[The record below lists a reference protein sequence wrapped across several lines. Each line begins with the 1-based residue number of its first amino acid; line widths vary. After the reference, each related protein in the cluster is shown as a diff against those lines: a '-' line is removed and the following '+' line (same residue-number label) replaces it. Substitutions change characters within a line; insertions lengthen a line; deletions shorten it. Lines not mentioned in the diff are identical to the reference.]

1 MQAPWPLTRKKQYA
15 GMPVVA
21 LRVSTYSCVGSHACL
36 IRAIAC
42 PALVVVIED
51 KSGAALAWIS
61 SPIVITLRWPGA
73 GTGRR
78 VEVAMPHD
86 KIKASA
92 RERMAETGEPYT
104 AARRAVVTEG
114 HAPDDRGA
122 AGQVPPPG
130 AGYALAM
137 SGEIHDWLAAL
148 RGSDPSAARRVVQA
162 LVTLMEKGADL
173 GGPLVASAADS
184 WPWALMQALDRAYR
198 ERVERLTLVRRGEAA
213 ATTLIRDIQDQVAA
227 LEAAQASLEDQHRRA
242 LEAGRPQEATEAA
255 GKLAAARQADQARL
269 LLPAV
274 AEDGRQLGQAA
285 RRLQADAEAWRI
297 RRVRQAIAALRWP
310 GGRAT
315 AALALVGNDGAR
327 QEADSGQAASEAPD
341 AGLAELTARMERA
354 LGQQGVPEGLV
365 ELWPGALLRRDIR
378 ILFAVEPPVT
388 ALLIAVLEGIEVVED
403 QFPEAVMASA
413 DMLRRV
419 RAGQAPEAAAHTYA
433 DTRSFLAEFHP
444 DAGAEGS
451 NELRPSP
458 T

>member
-1 MQAPWPLTRKKQYA
+1 M
-15 GMPVVA
+15 
-21 LRVSTYSCVGSHACL
+21 S
-36 IRAIAC
+36 
-42 PALVVVIED
+42 
-51 KSGAALAWIS
+51 
-61 SPIVITLRWPGA
+61 
-73 GTGRR
+73 
-78 VEVAMPHD
+78 HD

-104 AARRAVVTEG
+104 AARRAVVTGG
-114 HAPDDRGA
+114 HAPEGRVA
-122 AGQVPPPG
+122 TGQVPPPG

-137 SGEIHDWLAAL
+137 SGEIHDWLAEL
-148 RGSDPSAARRVVQA
+148 HGSDPPAARRVVQA
-162 LVTLMEKGADL
+162 LITLMEKGAGL
-173 GGPLVASAADS
+173 GGPLVASAAGS

-198 ERVERLTLVRRGEAA
+198 ERVERITLVRRGEAA
-213 ATTLIRDIQDQVAA
+213 AATLIKDIHDQVAA
-227 LEAAQASLEDQHRRA
+227 LEAVQASLEDQHRRA
-242 LEAGRPQEATEAA
+242 LEAGRPQEAAEAV
-255 GKLAAARQADQARL
+255 GKLAAVRQQADQARL

-297 RRVRQAIAALRWP
+297 RRVRHAITALALRWP

-315 AALALVGNDGAR
+315 AALALAGHDGAR

-341 AGLAELTARMERA
+341 AGFAELTARMERA
-354 LGQQGVPEGLV
+354 LGQQGVPEGLM
-365 ELWPGALLRRDIR
+365 ELWPGAPLRSDIR

-433 DTRSFLAEFHP
+433 DTRSLLAEFDP
-444 DAGAEGS
+444 DDVGAEGS
-451 NELRPSP
+451 PQ
-458 T
+458 